1 MPRVTPRRTAC
12 LIAYACSIAAALEL
26 GALRQ
31 RMRAVEAASV
41 RERVMLERGSGAVP
55 VIAFDALLPHQR
67 LSLTVGDATFSKLL
81 ADLGLGGLLCVTS
94 VDQRRR
100 MLRRHGVLARLELVD
115 AVEGR
120 ADVYQC
126 TIAGVKRCRICGP
139 SANMTARVGRW
150 RRKYDEDGREAVLGW
165 GVERF
170 VDAMHIDDAI
180 DDAIPVPSTANGPET
195 WSECSIELV
204 GQDADASDKEIA
216 HRAASLEPLLDR
228 WIELARDASTYDNI
242 NVVAAARRSK
252 GEPGLATDPARL
264 IDTVLDDLGPRPAN
278 PTDLAFWG
286 AALINPLPPLG
297 VSLEIRGPVLEAPDA
312 LSRLVILES
321 GVRRSIANLEGVC
334 PL

>member
-1 MPRVTPRRTAC
+1 MHRRATRRTAC
-12 LIAYACSIAAALEL
+12 LIAYACFSSAAALEL

-31 RMRAVEAASV
+31 RMRAVEAAST
-41 RERVMLERGSGAVP
+41 RERAMLERGSGAVP

-94 VDQRRR
+94 VNQRRR

-180 DDAIPVPSTANGPET
+180 PAPRTANGPET

-242 NVVAAARRSK
+242 DVVAAARRSK
-252 GEPGLATDPARL
+252 GEPGLDTDPARL
-264 IDTVLDDLGPRPAN
+264 IDTVLDGLGPRPAN

>member
-1 MPRVTPRRTAC
+1 
-12 LIAYACSIAAALEL
+12 
-26 GALRQ
+26 
-31 RMRAVEAASV
+31 
-41 RERVMLERGSGAVP
+41 
-55 VIAFDALLPHQR
+55 
-67 LSLTVGDATFSKLL
+67 
-81 ADLGLGGLLCVTS
+81 
-94 VDQRRR
+94 
-100 MLRRHGVLARLELVD
+100 
-115 AVEGR
+115 
-120 ADVYQC
+120 
-126 TIAGVKRCRICGP
+126 
-139 SANMTARVGRW
+139 MTARVGRW

-170 VDAMHIDDAI
+170 VDAMHIDD
-180 DDAIPVPSTANGPET
+180 DAIPAPSTANGPET
-195 WSECSIELV
+195 WSDCSIELV

-242 NVVAAARRSK
+242 DVVAAARRSK

-264 IDTVLDDLGPRPAN
+264 IDAVLDDLGPRPAN